1 MDMDRKQTEARI
13 AALRAERD
21 ATEAAFAGARAS
33 AMQAL
38 IDGRPAPKTAAMA
51 ERVELLDGAIA
62 DLTERLAGI
71 DDREARGARVKQIER
86 AQASGLDRRALAAAV
101 DAAPAELSR
110 AWAAYREAV
119 RRTVGAAAQA
129 GADTVPLARVSLNG
143 GPSDA
148 LVKALIAATSGLDMV
163 RALAVDTANKPQH
176 AVALAAA
183 EDRVLRSL
191 DAEMLRVRA
200 TSPQRHVARDAAEQL
215 KHMEQENQI

>member
-21 ATEAAFAGARAS
+21 ATEAALAGARAS
-33 AMQAL
+33 ARQAL

-62 DLTERLAGI
+62 DLTDRLAGI

-86 AQASGLDRRALAAAV
+86 AQAAGLDRRALAAAV
-101 DAAPAELSR
+101 DAALAELAR

-119 RRTVGAAAQA
+119 RQTVGAAAQA

-148 LVKALIAATSGLDMV
+148 LAKALIAAAGGMDMV
-163 RALAVDTANKPQH
+163 RALGVETANRPQH

-200 TSPQRHVARDAAEQL
+200 TSPQRHVARDAIEQL
-215 KHMEQENQI
+215 KQMEREEN

>member
-21 ATEAAFAGARAS
+21 ATEAALSGARAS
-33 AMQAL
+33 ARQAL

-62 DLTERLAGI
+62 DLTDRLAGI
-71 DDREARGARVKQIER
+71 DDREARGARVKLIER
-86 AQASGLDRRALAAAV
+86 AQAATEGRRALAAAV
-101 DAAPAELSR
+101 DAALADLGR
-110 AWAAYREAV
+110 AWEAYRDAV
-119 RRTVGAAAQA
+119 RSTVGGVIHA
-129 GADTVPLARVSLNG
+129 GGDQTPLARVALNG

-148 LVKALIAATSGLDMV
+148 LAKALIAATGGMDMV
-163 RALAVDTANKPQH
+163 RALGVETSNRPQH

-191 DAEMLRVRA
+191 DAELLRVRA
-200 TSPQRHVARDAAEQL
+200 TSPQRHVARDAIEQL
-215 KHMEQENQI
+215 KQMEREEN

>member
-1 MDMDRKQTEARI
+1 MDRKQTEARI

-21 ATEAAFAGARAS
+21 ATEAALAGARAS
-33 AMQAL
+33 ARQAL

-62 DLTERLAGI
+62 DLTDRL
-71 DDREARGARVKQIER
+71 ARGARVKQIER
-86 AQASGLDRRALAAAV
+86 AQAAGLDRRALAAAV
-101 DAAPAELSR
+101 DAALAELAR

-119 RRTVGAAAQA
+119 RQTVGAAAQA

-148 LVKALIAATSGLDMV
+148 LAKALIAAAGGMDMV
-163 RALAVDTANKPQH
+163 RALGVETANRPQH
-176 AVALAAA
+176 AVALTAA

-200 TSPQRHVARDAAEQL
+200 TSPQRHVARDAIEQL
-215 KHMEQENQI
+215 KQMEREEN